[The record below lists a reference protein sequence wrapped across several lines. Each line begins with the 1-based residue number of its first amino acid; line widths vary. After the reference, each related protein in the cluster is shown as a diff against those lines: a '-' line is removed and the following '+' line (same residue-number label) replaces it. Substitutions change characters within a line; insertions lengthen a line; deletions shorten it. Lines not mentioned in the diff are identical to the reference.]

1 MGLIAKLFGRK
12 KDPQAE
18 EAKRSTARSEWAM
31 AQQSGDLERM
41 ETAVFNLQE
50 AELRDEAVRALE
62 HMANVFPTQS
72 GRLLNDIGVH
82 YYFEGEYERA
92 LTYYTRSYLA
102 EEEGGGAAESN
113 ILEVCRKIADEANT
127 AQDEVRS
134 LLRYFRI
141 CTRQIDPSAT
151 IETIDLL
158 SVFRANTHSLAEE
171 HREAAQELLY
181 EIEESLEDI
190 NDPPFVAA
198 AQRDLHG
205 IANAFGLERS
215 AQNNKQVYG

>member
-12 KDPQAE
+12 HDPRAQ
-18 EAKRSTARSEWAM
+18 EAKRTAARSEWAL

-41 ETAVFNLQE
+41 RTAVFNLQE

-62 HMANVFPTQS
+62 HMANAFPDERGT
-72 GRLLNDIGVH
+72 LLNDIGVH
-82 YYFEGEYERA
+82 YYFEGEYDRA
-92 LTYYTRSYLA
+92 LTYYTQSYLA
-102 EEEGGGAAESN
+102 EETGGGAAESN

-127 AQDEVRS
+127 AQDEVRA

-151 IETIDLL
+151 VETIDLL

-171 HREAAQELLY
+171 HREAAQDLLY
-181 EIEESLEDI
+181 EIEESLDDI
-190 NDPPFVAA
+190 DDPPFVAA
-198 AQRDLHG
+198 AHRDLDG
-205 IANAFGLERS
+205 IASAFGLERS
-215 AQNNKQVYG
+215 AQNNKQTYG